1 MRWPKKH
8 VIWPKYFRLI
18 NSAFP
23 TIDLFEDIAGP
34 ADWLLL
40 GSAESKTN
48 PRVADTIGN
57 LDLIPPTRRVRGDGA
72 TYVMTPFTHI
82 SPDWAGRFHDGTF
95 GAFYGAD
102 SFETALAETMYHTAK
117 FCAATEEKP
126 GWIADKRELIGR
138 IDAELIDICDGY
150 NVLLDEA
157 DYAASQAFARKVRD
171 DGEEGILYPSVR
183 NAGGLCFA
191 AFFPDVMRPPI
202 QARHISYHWDG
213 SRIDMIK
220 DYTNDKVYALD
231 E

>member
-1 MRWPKKH
+1 MKWPKKH
-8 VIWPKYFRLI
+8 VIWPQYFRLI

-23 TIDLFEDIAGP
+23 AIDLFEDIAGP

-57 LDLIPPTRRVRGDGA
+57 LDLIPPARRVRGDGA
-72 TYVMTPFTHI
+72 TYVMAPFTHI

-117 FCAATEEKP
+117 FCESTKEKP

-150 NVLLDEA
+150 NALLDEA

-191 AFFPDVMRPPI
+191 AFFPDVMGPPI

>member
-1 MRWPKKH
+1 MVPH
-8 VIWPKYFRLI
+8 
-18 NSAFP
+18 
-23 TIDLFEDIAGP
+23 
-34 ADWLLL
+34 
-40 GSAESKTN
+40 
-48 PRVADTIGN
+48 
-57 LDLIPPTRRVRGDGA
+57 
-72 TYVMTPFTHI
+72 M
-82 SPDWAGRFHDGTF
+82 
-95 GAFYGAD
+95 YGAD

-157 DYAASQAFARKVRD
+157 DYAASQAFAR
-171 DGEEGILYPSVR
+171 
-183 NAGGLCFA
+183 
-191 AFFPDVMRPPI
+191 